1 MLCYKEGLRSS
12 SSSRITPFGI
22 EPSVRLGGKLGREPV
37 LCPSFCIRYS
47 VEHHVS
53 DALIHRNNQLIKSAS
68 LARAGEHS
76 SAAQPC
82 RRAACLPAPSAAAEQ
97 EGSARSA
104 ACTEVAKPGTL
115 GVSSVCHLPA
125 WPMSLGTAA
134 PPVSCRWDLIQLRCA
149 SMKLLE
155 QGLRPVVS
163 KAALG
168 LGRREQGLVQ
178 KFCFA
183 PLPQLAV
190 LQDTLLLCHEGVRA
204 GLLEGGPSPQQ
215 AQGSVVPVFAQQRSG
230 TPAGHGFH
238 RFAHCLE
245 FPSKSIYG

>member
-1 MLCYKEGLRSS
+1 
-12 SSSRITPFGI
+12 
-22 EPSVRLGGKLGREPV
+22 
-37 LCPSFCIRYS
+37 
-47 VEHHVS
+47 
-53 DALIHRNNQLIKSAS
+53 
-68 LARAGEHS
+68 
-76 SAAQPC
+76 
-82 RRAACLPAPSAAAEQ
+82 
-97 EGSARSA
+97 
-104 ACTEVAKPGTL
+104 
-115 GVSSVCHLPA
+115 
-125 WPMSLGTAA
+125 
-134 PPVSCRWDLIQLRCA
+134 
-149 SMKLLE
+149 MKLLE
-155 QGLRPVVS
+155 RGLRPVVS
-163 KAALG
+163 KAALTLTIFLG
-168 LGRREQGLVQ
+168 LERREQGLVQ